1 MPRTLQVEP
10 LTARSPEIGRWL
22 WALEEVRARTHRLID
37 RLDQRI
43 LDWEG
48 PDGRENAIG
57 SLLYH
62 IAYVEM
68 GWLFFDMLGKP
79 FPPQVQSDLPYEMDD
94 GHGRLSRV
102 LGVPLAEHLGR
113 LKRSRTIALETLRE
127 IPIEDWRRLR
137 HPSDE
142 DYEVTPEWA
151 VFHLVEH
158 EAGHAFQI
166 SSLKARATRLFAAGA
181 HPEKWP
187 AD

>member
-1 MPRTLQVEP
+1 MPRILQVEP
-10 LTARSPEIGRWL
+10 LNASSPEIGRWL
-22 WALEEVRARTHRLID
+22 WALEEVRARTLRLID
-37 RLDQRI
+37 GLDQRI

-48 PDGRENAIG
+48 ADGRENAIG

-62 IAYVEM
+62 IAHIEM
-68 GWLFFDMLGKP
+68 GWVFMDILRMP
-79 FPPQVQSDLPYEMDD
+79 FPPQVLSELPHKRDD

-102 LGVPLAEHLGR
+102 LGGPLAEHLGR
-113 LKRSRTIALETLRE
+113 LKRTRAIALDTLRE

-142 DYEVTPEWA
+142 DYELTPEWA

-166 SSLKARATRLFAAGA
+166 SSLKARATRLFAPKAR
-181 HPEKWP
+181 P
-187 AD
+187 

>member
-10 LTARSPEIGRWL
+10 LNARSPEIGRWL

-37 RLDQRI
+37 GLDQRT

-48 PDGRENAIG
+48 ADGRENAIG

-62 IAYVEM
+62 IADVEM
-68 GWLFFDMLGKP
+68 GWLFGEILEKP
-79 FPPQVQSDLPYEMDD
+79 FPPQVRSDFPHKGRDAQ
-94 GHGRLSRV
+94 GRLPRV

-113 LKRSRTIALETLRE
+113 LKRSRTIALDTLRD

-137 HPSDE
+137 HPTGE
-142 DYEVTPEWA
+142 DYEVAPEWV

-166 SSLKARATRLFAAGA
+166 SSLKARASRLFAAKA
-181 HPEKWP
+181 HS
-187 AD
+187 